1 MRTDDFLSLNN
12 ISDPEYVRICAI
24 HGIDPSLDVLKAG
37 DQELIL
43 ESLTQPSA
51 QSTAGKPFTPKTKA
65 DRLDPRMTTKCDLCC
80 ILNISVEEFEAH
92 CKKSSLVIEDSYNQ
106 AQVGYYRDRLGAK
119 ARATEQSTAVQPTD
133 LNQVAQSEAMTIRES
148 VNLSAGTGTRALQAL
163 STQRDNTQQAIA
175 AEIERLTNPELF
187 FTETIA
193 IAAEKIRS
201 REQQREQVSFELDF
215 FDVASVTASLPAP
228 RPLPQVQTVKSLS
241 AG

>member
-1 MRTDDFLSLNN
+1 MGLNLN
-12 ISDPEYVRICAI
+12 EI
-24 HGIDPSLDVLKAG
+24 KA
-37 DQELIL
+37 Q
-43 ESLTQPSA
+43 QAA
-51 QSTAGKPFTPKTKA
+51 QSTAGKPFTPKAKA
-65 DRLDPRMTTKCDLCC
+65 DRP
-80 ILNISVEEFEAH
+80 AA
-92 CKKSSLVIEDSYNQ
+92 
-106 AQVGYYRDRLGAK
+106 AQS
-119 ARATEQSTAVQPTD
+119 EPTAAQPTD

-241 AG
+241 SAG